1 MKRWLPQPRISL
13 ALFVFWLVLNGTTH
27 PSHLLLALVLAIVI
41 PLWTA
46 RLTISQSYPKQIL
59 TAIVLSVIVLFD
71 IVKSN
76 ITVAKQILG
85 ASSKL
90 ESAFVWVPLEIQDP
104 YAKTALAAIITMT
117 PGTLSADF
125 SEDGKHLLV
134 HALHV
139 TDEAALVSE
148 IKSRY
153 ELPLKEIFE

>member
-1 MKRWLPQPRISL
+1 MKRWLPQPRTSL
-13 ALFVFWLVLNGTTH
+13 ALFAFWLVLNGTIH
-27 PSHLLLALVLAIVI
+27 PSHLLLAAVLAIII
-41 PLWTA
+41 PLWTSRA
-46 RLTISQSYPKQIL
+46 AVATSYPKQIL
-59 TAIVLSVIVLFD
+59 TAIVLGVIVLFD

-76 ITVAKQILG
+76 IAVAKLILG
-85 ASSKL
+85 SSSGLK
-90 ESAFVWVPLEIQDP
+90 SVFVWVPLEIQDP
-104 YAKTALAAIITMT
+104 YAKAALAAIITMT

-125 SEDGKHLLV
+125 SDDGQYLLV